1 MKSFPIPSLL
11 ILLPKEEILEVKQ
24 KAIILIIM
32 IVVINFQNCQRSETH
47 QSHMEPQIFASISTF
62 VMSCLSFL
70 DNLPILEPNRSFLED
85 HVRLKCLPIPKGNG
99 EKT

>member
-11 ILLPKEEILEVKQ
+11 ILLPKEEILKVKK

-32 IVVINFQNCQRSETH
+32 IIINFQNCQRSETH
-47 QSHMEPQIFASISTF
+47 QSHMEPQIFASISIF
-62 VMSCLSFL
+62 VMSCLSFS
-70 DNLPILEPNRSFLED
+70 DSLPILEPNRSFLQD